1 MAPLELLYS
10 AVAAARRRGYER
22 HPESRHYL
30 RQPVISVG
38 NLSVGGTGKTPL
50 VAQIAE
56 WLIGQGERPAILSR
70 GYKRSIAADGVTV
83 VSDGKAVLTD
93 VHHSGDEPMLLARK
107 VRHAIVCVSEDRY
120 LAGAVA
126 ARLGATVHLLDDGF
140 QHVRLHRDFDILV
153 TTPQEITCGRVLPHG
168 RLREA
173 PNAAARAHFA
183 VVVGGERDEARTEM
197 WELGISE
204 FAVAQRHLKVDPGAA
219 IAVAGIAYPETFFAM
234 LRSAGVDVKATF
246 AFADHH
252 MFSDAD
258 VARIDASL
266 RSTGATVVLTT
277 EKDAVRFDAF
287 GALPFAMTAVA
298 MRLQLDDW
306 SALTAGLQQVL
317 VRARTAA

>member
-1 MAPLELLYS
+1 
-10 AVAAARRRGYER
+10 
-22 HPESRHYL
+22 
-30 RQPVISVG
+30 
-38 NLSVGGTGKTPL
+38 
-50 VAQIAE
+50 
-56 WLIGQGERPAILSR
+56 
-70 GYKRSIAADGVTV
+70 
-83 VSDGKAVLTD
+83 
-93 VHHSGDEPMLLARK
+93 
-107 VRHAIVCVSEDRY
+107 
-120 LAGAVA
+120 
-126 ARLGATVHLLDDGF
+126 
-140 QHVRLHRDFDILV
+140 
-153 TTPQEITCGRVLPHG
+153 
-168 RLREA
+168 
-173 PNAAARAHFA
+173 
-183 VVVGGERDEARTEM
+183 M

-204 FAVAQRHLKVDPGAA
+204 FAVAQRHLDVDPGAA